1 MSDPSLK
8 AYLAA
13 KYMSGPKAD
22 AILSRTTAG
31 SGTAKKKKRKAGTS
45 KASSSGAGP
54 SFIKDDDVPGW
65 DATHQ
70 RDDEDDAA
78 DALVAEDRGFKK
90 RQRTDEGSGWAT
102 IRGGER
108 EESPPPAADEQPQV
122 VEEEPKFRG
131 GLITGEQLKKTL
143 PREKSAKA
151 GQEDVKQ
158 AQETVYRDSS
168 GRRVDMAAER
178 AEAARKKREREEAEA
193 KKLEWGKGLV
203 QREGQ
208 EKRKAEEAK
217 MRAKPFARDRND
229 AEMNEELKAQE
240 RWNDP
245 AMAFL
250 TVRALYLCLCMQ
262 M

>member
-13 KYMSGPKAD
+13 KYMSVPKAD
-22 AILSRTTAG
+22 AILSRATTG
-31 SGTAKKKKRKAGTS
+31 SGTVKKKKRKAGTS

-54 SFIKDDDVPGW
+54 SFIKDDDVLGW
-65 DATHQ
+65 DATQ
-70 RDDEDDAA
+70 QGEDEDDVA
-78 DALVAEDRGFKK
+78 DAVIAADRGFKK

-102 IRGGER
+102 IREVER
-108 EESPPPAADEQPQV
+108 EESPPPAADERPQV

-131 GLITGEQLKKTL
+131 GLMTGEQLKKTL
-143 PREKSAKA
+143 PREKPKT
-151 GQEDVKQ
+151 GQANADQ
-158 AQETVYRDSS
+158 AQETVYRDAS

-203 QREGQ
+203 QRESQ
-208 EKRKAEEAK
+208 EKRRAEEVK
-217 MRAKPFARDRND
+217 MRAKPFARDKND
-229 AEMNEELKAQE
+229 TELNDELKAQE

-250 TVRALYLCLCMQ
+250 TVRASYIFLRMP